1 MPRKIL
7 PDNLKLGALT
17 AALLVACS
25 GLPALADPPA
35 DEKPLEGSFDQPL
48 GKDEQGSAGQSKT
61 VMSTS
66 DGDNSY
72 KVEMSGNKIKAWHND
87 KPIAKDRIRKSKDK
101 VELLD
106 SDGKVMQTFEL
117 GGFPTGGLPRF
128 GGGSGG
134 SGSGGGADQNGRFFL
149 RVPGGGGGAGGPDTP
164 PQGVVVQNAPPV
176 MVGIT
181 MSDADEDMLSDL
193 SDDDFES
200 GIVIDRVVEGLPADK
215 AGIKPHDIIVGIGG
229 KPATQ
234 ETLRDVLSDSKAG
247 DELVI
252 KVLRDRKV
260 SERKVRL
267 EKFDPSKLGMAGQ
280 AGGDEG
286 EGHGQGHIEMHNLP
300 DVLKMY
306 GEGGKAQW
314 EEARKAIEKAMRELE
329 QNENLKPEKIRG
341 QAQKALEQAMKAL
354 ADAEK
359 QGQMQW
365 KSFMGGGEGG
375 TPRTWMW
382 SDKPGQLYAVP
393 QPPSTPR
400 GEGGGGDTSRKL
412 DRLSEQLDR
421 LNRRL
426 DELERRL
433 DSRPRERNP

>member
-7 PDNLKLGALT
+7 PENLKLGALT

-35 DEKPLEGSFDQPL
+35 GEKPLEGSFDQPL
-48 GKDEQGSAGQSKT
+48 GKDEQGSAGQTKT
-61 VMSTS
+61 VMSST
-66 DGDNSY
+66 DGTGSY
-72 KVEMSGNKIKAWHND
+72 KVEISGNKVKAWHND
-87 KPIAKDRIRKSKDK
+87 KPVPKDRIRKTKDK

-106 SDGKVMQTFEL
+106 GDGDVIHTFEL
-117 GGFPTGGLPRF
+117 GGFGSGGLPGF
-128 GGGSGG
+128 G
-134 SGSGGGADQNGRFFL
+134 DQNGRFFL
-149 RVPGGGGGAGGPDTP
+149 RVPGGGGGANGPDTPQP
-164 PQGVVVQNAPPV
+164 PQGVVIQNAPPV
-176 MVGIT
+176 MIGIT
-181 MSDADEDMLSDL
+181 MSDADEDALSDL

-215 AGIKPHDIIVGIGG
+215 AGIKPHDIIIEIAGQR
-229 KPATQ
+229 PASQ
-234 ETLRDVLSDSKAG
+234 EKLREVLSDSKAG

-260 SERKVRL
+260 TERKIRL
-267 EKFDPSKLGMAGQ
+267 EKFDPTKLNIGGQ
-280 AGGDEG
+280 AVEG
-286 EGHGQGHIEMHNLP
+286 EGQGHVELHNLP

-306 GEGGKAQW
+306 GEGGKQQW

-341 QAQKALEQAMKAL
+341 EAQKALEQAMKAL
-354 ADAEK
+354 AEAEK

-365 KSFMGGGEGG
+365 KNFMGGGEGG
-375 TPRTWMW
+375 APRTWMW
-382 SDKPGQLYAVP
+382 SNKPDQFYTVP